1 MTFTERVVL
10 LAVLPALVLC
20 GCATAGARPAAPQG
34 AASPGERI
42 VLVDGGA
49 GRLRVSDGGAG
60 EVPVVFVHGLGSD
73 LEAWRAQLDHLRPG
87 RRAIAYDQRGHGG
100 SDPAHDPKGY
110 TIDALADDLDA
121 VVRALRVDRF
131 YLVGHSL
138 AGTVLTTYAAAH
150 PGKVVGLVYADA
162 VGDFRDVP
170 REEIDEALRQEASPA
185 FGKAEQRQL
194 FSEMLAP
201 DAKASTRERVL
212 ASLDRMDPPA
222 FAALRRSMA
231 TFSAADRVGRYR
243 GPRLAIEV
251 EGRDLPMIYSALDPS
266 AERVKL
272 SGVSHWLM
280 MDDPEGFDAAL
291 DRFIMAVNPSS

>member
-1 MTFTERVVL
+1 MSFTDRVGL
-10 LAVLPALVLC
+10 LPAIAALALG
-20 GCATAGARPAAPQG
+20 GCATSGANPAAPQ

-49 GRLRVSDGGAG
+49 GHLRVSDGGAG
-60 EVPVVFVHGLGSD
+60 GVPVVFVHGLGSD
-73 LEAWRAQLDHLRPG
+73 LEAWRAQLDHLRPT

-100 SDPAHDPKGY
+100 SDRARDPRGY

-131 YLVGHSL
+131 WLVGHSM

-150 PGKVVGLVYADA
+150 PGKVAGLVYADA
-162 VGDFRDVP
+162 VGDFRAVP
-170 REEIDEALRQEASPA
+170 REEIEETLRQEASPA
-185 FGKAEQRQL
+185 FGGAERRQL

-201 DAKASTRERVL
+201 DARPETRARVL
-212 ASLDRMDPPA
+212 AALDRMDPPA

-231 TFSAADRVGRYR
+231 TFSAADRIGRYR

-251 EGRDLPMIYSALDPS
+251 EGREFPMVYSAIDPS
-266 AERVKL
+266 AEQVKL

-280 MDDPEGFDAAL
+280 MDDPEGFNAAL
-291 DRFIMAVNPSS
+291 DRFIGSGAPP